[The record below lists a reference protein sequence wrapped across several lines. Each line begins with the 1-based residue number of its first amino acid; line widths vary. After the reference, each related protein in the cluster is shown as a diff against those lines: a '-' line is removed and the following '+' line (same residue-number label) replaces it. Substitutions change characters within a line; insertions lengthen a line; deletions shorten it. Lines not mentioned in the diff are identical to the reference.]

1 MKTVFAALMLLSVC
15 VLTGCPQQAHL
26 YPVKGPLSL
35 QNPAPVFAARFSTGL
50 GLGHETFSAVLT
62 DGESFKGSGTMK
74 AGKTRMQD
82 ASRNPA
88 SSAAPDL
95 PSAWDTVYGQGYYVA
110 HILGSRDSFQS
121 EITGSQ
127 GTVLQIAMYGDS
139 FGEKGVA
146 RDDKGN
152 IYKVVF

>member
-35 QNPAPVFAARFSTGL
+35 QNPAPVFAARFSIGL
-50 GLGHETFSAVLT
+50 GLGHQTFSAVLA
-62 DGESFKGSGTMK
+62 DSESFKESGTMK
-74 AGKTRMQD
+74 TGKTRLQD
-82 ASRNPA
+82 ASHNPA
-88 SSAAPDL
+88 SSAMSDL
-95 PSAWDTVYGQGYYVA
+95 ASAWDTVYGQGYYVA
-110 HILGSRDSFQS
+110 HVLGSRDSFESQ
-121 EITGSQ
+121 ITGSQ

-146 RDDKGN
+146 QDDKGN
-152 IYKVVF
+152 IYKLVF

>member
-1 MKTVFAALMLLSVC
+1 
-15 VLTGCPQQAHL
+15 
-26 YPVKGPLSL
+26 
-35 QNPAPVFAARFSTGL
+35 
-50 GLGHETFSAVLT
+50 
-62 DGESFKGSGTMK
+62 MK